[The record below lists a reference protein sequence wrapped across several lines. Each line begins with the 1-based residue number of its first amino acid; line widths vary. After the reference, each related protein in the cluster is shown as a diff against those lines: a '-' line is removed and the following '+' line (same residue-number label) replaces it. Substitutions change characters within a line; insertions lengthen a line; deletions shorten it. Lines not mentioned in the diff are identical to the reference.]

1 MVQGQNARA
10 AGLALL
16 ACAILSFIDNFV
28 YLISQETGLWQFQV
42 FRVLFAL
49 PLLFLSAKVLKLAC
63 KPKNLQ
69 KTAIRSV
76 FVATGLLIYFAALG
90 VLPVA
95 QAGAGLYSSP
105 IWVLV
110 FSIVI
115 FGVRVSVPRIL
126 AITGG
131 FIGVLMLLQPD
142 FTEFSAVSLFPLV
155 AGAFY
160 GLGMMATRHWCAEES
175 AITLTIGVLS
185 TIGVASVVA
194 LSALTIWPVPGEDPG
209 FIFKGW
215 SPVSG
220 EFLLLTLGQA
230 VGAVMA
236 VPLIT
241 QAYRIGAPSYVAVF
255 EYSFLVFAALWT
267 YLLWSQGTNALA
279 WFGIIVIS
287 VSGAL
292 ATFVDRTSATAS
304 SHRA

>member
-1 MVQGQNARA
+1 MVQSHNARA

-16 ACAILSFIDNFV
+16 ASAILSFIDNFV
-28 YLISQETGLWQFQV
+28 YLIAQDMGLWQFQV
-42 FRVLFAL
+42 FRVLFVL
-49 PLLFLSAKVLKLAC
+49 PILFLGAKVFGLSC
-63 KPKNLQ
+63 KPKNLR
-69 KTAIRSV
+69 KFAFRSI
-76 FVATGLLIYFAALG
+76 FVATGLMIYFAALG

-110 FSIVI
+110 FSIAI

-131 FIGVLMLLQPD
+131 FVGVLMLLQPD
-142 FTEFSAVSLFPLV
+142 FADFSSYSLFPLA

-175 AITLTIGVLS
+175 AITLTMGVFA
-185 TIGVASVVA
+185 TIGVASLIA
-194 LSALTIWPVPGEDPG
+194 LAAFTIWPVPGDDPG
-209 FIFKGW
+209 FVFRGW
-215 SPVSG
+215 SPVTS

-230 VGAVMA
+230 VGAVIA

-241 QAYRIGAPSYVAVF
+241 QAYRIGAPPYVAIF
-255 EYSFLVFAALWT
+255 EYSFLVFAAFWT
-267 YLLWSQGTNALA
+267 YLLWAQGTNALA
-279 WFGIIVIS
+279 WVGIVVITT
-287 VSGAL
+287 SGAL
-292 ATFVDRTSATAS
+292 ATFAGRSSAAAS